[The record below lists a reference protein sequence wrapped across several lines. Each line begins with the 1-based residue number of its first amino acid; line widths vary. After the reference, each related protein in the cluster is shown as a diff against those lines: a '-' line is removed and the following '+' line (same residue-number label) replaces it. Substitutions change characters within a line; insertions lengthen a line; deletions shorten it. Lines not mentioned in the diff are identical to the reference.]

1 MCGLIVSFDSILL
14 LTIVILSL
22 TSLPP
27 TFSLLA
33 TSRFGFAAL
42 YVEIVRFGEVMFS
55 SDDICFSSFLG
66 SLTSFFCDVFCSD
79 VVADGVVSF
88 CEVGTELDD
97 ACSSKLVALL
107 SLIVSNLAF
116 SFLSLISSWD
126 GASSLVL
133 SSISNVLAASI
144 FYRC

>member
-1 MCGLIVSFDSILL
+1 M
-14 LTIVILSL
+14 ILSL

-55 SDDICFSSFLG
+55 SDDICFSSLLG

-88 CEVGTELDD
+88 CEVGSLEVGTELDD

-107 SLIVSNLAF
+107 SLIVSDLAF

-133 SSISNVLAASI
+133 SSISNVLATSI